1 MPVCLICVYIYI
13 TQLRAPWETT
23 WETCLDIRRWVFN
36 SLVTQELEK
45 SSHMTDI
52 QSNSV
57 HTDATKSVLIK
68 WLHGYG
74 FSCSFMRTVSW
85 DIFSRPWSTRSSS
98 NFIVIKKSPDTRLRI
113 WELARLKYARSSN
126 FQWSQSNL
134 HSNLF
139 FNVFAPSTSNFAEMY
154 NYIYTESAIQVYE
167 QFESMQRK
175 TLTGIG
181 RCTSNFF
188 VIIYIYNYIQSL
200 WCRCIKELKT
210 RTLDVRALEIFTDLQ
225 SDEDQVLFN
234 ITK

>member
-1 MPVCLICVYIYI
+1 MESNCKNHVDKTIIIMYIYICIFRPSLVVTFCLSFWLKPNHARHLLRYIYMYTYIYIYNDLLRYNWFNGYIYIYIETIVCCYFQSCVDSNHERHLKRCVPVCLICVYIYI

-98 NFIVIKKSPDTRLRI
+98 I
-113 WELARLKYARSSN
+113 
-126 FQWSQSNL
+126 
-134 HSNLF
+134 
-139 FNVFAPSTSNFAEMY
+139 
-154 NYIYTESAIQVYE
+154 
-167 QFESMQRK
+167 
-175 TLTGIG
+175 
-181 RCTSNFF
+181 
-188 VIIYIYNYIQSL
+188 
-200 WCRCIKELKT
+200 
-210 RTLDVRALEIFTDLQ
+210 
-225 SDEDQVLFN
+225 
-234 ITK
+234 

>member
-154 NYIYTESAIQVYE
+154 NYI
-167 QFESMQRK
+167 QRARYRFMNNLK
-175 TLTGIG
+175 ACRERLWQALDVA
-181 RCTSNFF
+181 RQTSLWLYIYI
-188 VIIYIYNYIQSL
+188 IIYRAYDAGVLKNWKHAPLTYEPLRSSL
-200 WCRCIKELKT
+200 ICNQMRIRCFSI
-210 RTLDVRALEIFTDLQ
+210 
-225 SDEDQVLFN
+225 
-234 ITK
+234 